1 MGKIKKF
8 KQFTSGI
15 LIGAMSFSGGGG
27 VLTVF
32 ATGQET
38 EVTTYKQEPMRL
50 WYDEPAPKSPEYPT
64 GTANRDG
71 WEKWALPIGNGH
83 MGGMVFGGVG
93 EERIQFNEKTLWNGK
108 CEGFGEAFDEYGN
121 RKEAYK
127 SLQQIQEKLR
137 NGEDVGGL
145 LGQLTGPYA
154 PSGSYQSFGNIYLDF
169 GMTAEQERSVVDY
182 VRDLN
187 LDTATANVEYTYNG
201 VGYQREYFVSYPNN
215 IMVMHLTADEANQL
229 TFDVRATADSLEKN
243 YEMTTEENTLVIRGQ
258 VKDNEMVFESQIKVI
273 PTGGTVETVVE
284 GKDSKVAIKDADE
297 VLILMAAGTNYLN
310 EFPTYRGVD
319 PHDQVVKRLNLATA
333 KGYEKLKTDHLA
345 DYQSIF
351 KRVKLDLGESVPNK
365 TTDELLNNYKRG
377 ANSTYLETLLF
388 QYGRYL
394 LIASS
399 REGSLPANLQGI
411 WNDMSNP
418 PWNSD
423 YHINVNLQMNYWPAY
438 VTNMAECAVPLVE
451 YIDSLRE
458 PGRITAAQ
466 YANIVSDEENPEN
479 GWMAHTQNRPF
490 GFTTPGWS
498 FYWGWSP
505 SANAWIVQNVW
516 EYHEFQDD
524 DAYLATTI
532 YPILRETAVFWKQF
546 LIEDPISGRLVSSPS
561 YSPEHGPVSVGNTFD
576 QTLVW
581 QLFTDTII
589 AANELGIDQK
599 LVKEL
604 EEMLPRLEPLHIGN
618 KGQIKEWYEEDLP
631 GWTNAGV
638 ESQHRH
644 ISHLLG
650 LYPGDLITK
659 DTPEYMEAAKVTL
672 NDRGNGG
679 TGWSKANKINLWART
694 LDGNR
699 SYILLQELIKNSI
712 LTNLWDTH
720 PPMQI
725 DGNFGATSG
734 IAEMLI
740 QSHLGYI
747 QPLPALPS
755 AWATGSITGLV
766 ARGNFEV
773 DMAWQ
778 EGTMVEM
785 KVLSNKGNVCEIEY
799 PNLSKA
805 VITTVDGTPV
815 EVIAID
821 EHKIRFNTTSGENYL
836 ITQIPGKPLQ
846 APQNIMAKIK
856 ENTKTLL
863 EWDVVLGATG
873 YEVYRSEDGTNYL
886 AVGNTLVN
894 SYADTTVDNLSKD
907 YTYKVCA
914 IKDDVK
920 GDLSEA
926 ATTLDVKVEGYVDDR
941 DVRVEFKGTWSKY
954 NESAHYK
961 GTVTHTAQHP
971 NPEADWVE
979 FTFQGN
985 GIELVSQKTTGSGR
999 ADIYLDGEL
1008 VVDDQEFYNN
1018 PSLYQQVIYKR
1029 TDLEYGIHTIKVVPT
1044 NTNNGST
1051 HMGFSQIYIDA
1062 FIVHQPEVMGIVEVL
1077 NPETKQVPVGTGI
1090 EEIELP
1096 EKVEVRLMDGD
1107 KVELMV
1113 DWDISTYDG
1122 TKEGHYTLPG
1132 VLTLVEGV
1140 ENPKGVKAEIIIEVG
1155 EKQAYE
1161 IRVELESKK
1170 EVTGGEDIQVD
1181 LFIDEMK
1188 ESIYAGDFILKYDS
1202 EVVTLDRVKASA
1214 PSMMVKQ
1221 QEIQPG
1227 VVRILTAIEGGALER
1242 AQIISM
1248 NFKTIE
1254 QEKDQVVN
1262 VQVNESIFG
1271 SVNEGTGSIW
1281 KGTATSQSIFVK
1293 GGGEGEGEIGNGD
1306 INQDGI
1312 EDVSDLA
1319 LIAYYYQETP
1329 ESPNWNQAKIAD
1341 VNGDKVINLLDL
1353 TIVANKILDK

>member
-38 EVTTYKQEPMRL
+38 AVTTYKQEPMRL

-589 AANELGIDQK
+589 AANELG
-599 LVKEL
+599 
-604 EEMLPRLEPLHIGN
+604 
-618 KGQIKEWYEEDLP
+618 
-631 GWTNAGV
+631 
-638 ESQHRH
+638 
-644 ISHLLG
+644 
-650 LYPGDLITK
+650 
-659 DTPEYMEAAKVTL
+659 
-672 NDRGNGG
+672 
-679 TGWSKANKINLWART
+679 
-694 LDGNR
+694 
-699 SYILLQELIKNSI
+699 
-712 LTNLWDTH
+712 
-720 PPMQI
+720 
-725 DGNFGATSG
+725 
-734 IAEMLI
+734 
-740 QSHLGYI
+740 
-747 QPLPALPS
+747 
-755 AWATGSITGLV
+755 
-766 ARGNFEV
+766 
-773 DMAWQ
+773 
-778 EGTMVEM
+778 
-785 KVLSNKGNVCEIEY
+785 
-799 PNLSKA
+799 
-805 VITTVDGTPV
+805 
-815 EVIAID
+815 
-821 EHKIRFNTTSGENYL
+821 
-836 ITQIPGKPLQ
+836 
-846 APQNIMAKIK
+846 
-856 ENTKTLL
+856 
-863 EWDVVLGATG
+863 
-873 YEVYRSEDGTNYL
+873 
-886 AVGNTLVN
+886 
-894 SYADTTVDNLSKD
+894 
-907 YTYKVCA
+907 
-914 IKDDVK
+914 
-920 GDLSEA
+920 
-926 ATTLDVKVEGYVDDR
+926 
-941 DVRVEFKGTWSKY
+941 
-954 NESAHYK
+954 
-961 GTVTHTAQHP
+961 
-971 NPEADWVE
+971 
-979 FTFQGN
+979 
-985 GIELVSQKTTGSGR
+985 
-999 ADIYLDGEL
+999 
-1008 VVDDQEFYNN
+1008 
-1018 PSLYQQVIYKR
+1018 
-1029 TDLEYGIHTIKVVPT
+1029 
-1044 NTNNGST
+1044 
-1051 HMGFSQIYIDA
+1051 
-1062 FIVHQPEVMGIVEVL
+1062 
-1077 NPETKQVPVGTGI
+1077 
-1090 EEIELP
+1090 
-1096 EKVEVRLMDGD
+1096 
-1107 KVELMV
+1107 
-1113 DWDISTYDG
+1113 
-1122 TKEGHYTLPG
+1122 
-1132 VLTLVEGV
+1132 
-1140 ENPKGVKAEIIIEVG
+1140 
-1155 EKQAYE
+1155 
-1161 IRVELESKK
+1161 
-1170 EVTGGEDIQVD
+1170 
-1181 LFIDEMK
+1181 
-1188 ESIYAGDFILKYDS
+1188 
-1202 EVVTLDRVKASA
+1202 
-1214 PSMMVKQ
+1214 
-1221 QEIQPG
+1221 
-1227 VVRILTAIEGGALER
+1227 
-1242 AQIISM
+1242 
-1248 NFKTIE
+1248 
-1254 QEKDQVVN
+1254 
-1262 VQVNESIFG
+1262 
-1271 SVNEGTGSIW
+1271 
-1281 KGTATSQSIFVK
+1281 
-1293 GGGEGEGEIGNGD
+1293 
-1306 INQDGI
+1306 
-1312 EDVSDLA
+1312 
-1319 LIAYYYQETP
+1319 
-1329 ESPNWNQAKIAD
+1329 
-1341 VNGDKVINLLDL
+1341 
-1353 TIVANKILDK
+1353 